1 MAGLAFRIPEPE
13 YMTEEEEFC
22 YALADY
28 SVPHEAL
35 AREIVFTVDRPSVRA
50 LDIGCGPGDVLL
62 RLRNH
67 APNWTLFGADISARM
82 LTIARDAAQTR
93 LASHHQGINWI
104 LTNGRSLGFEDGF
117 FDVILSNSVLHHVA
131 DADQFWR
138 EIGRLAVDGCHI
150 FVRDLRRPANEE
162 EARRLVELHVGQ
174 ESRVV
179 QDHYLSSLKSSYTC
193 QEVRAQLDAA
203 GLEGLQVEAL
213 EDRYLTVSGRLRL
226 TVTAEI

>member
-93 LASHHQGINWI
+93 LAPHHQGINWI

-162 EARRLVELHVGQ
+162 EARRKAIIVSCLMTGAVGL
-174 ESRVV
+174 SRISN
-179 QDHYLSSLKSSYTC
+179 DEAFAT
-193 QEVRAQLDAA
+193 EILD
-203 GLEGLQVEAL
+203 
-213 EDRYLTVSGRLRL
+213 TVKDFVGHFATNSK
-226 TVTAEI
+226 